1 MMESNSIREYVEGN
15 NKVGL
20 DKYLI
25 LQLKV
30 DGWLACKFGLTAI
43 GPVGFTIGFFVAYF
57 MFGAS

>member
-1 MMESNSIREYVEGN
+1 MMEINSISEYVEGN

-30 DGWLACKFGLTAI
+30 DGWLASKFGLTAI
-43 GPVGFTIGFFVAYF
+43 GPVGFAVGFVVAYF
-57 MFGAS
+57 IFGRS